1 MAWGCRWWRRVSSE
15 RRNWSSC
22 RVAVRSAYRVSCW
35 ATRSKRAPPQPRR
48 RPPARARGSPWKR
61 PRSCRAARRA
71 TRWCSSAA
79 RVGGARPEARAAAVT
94 VIGDFNGWDRHRHPL
109 SARADSSGIW
119 EGVVAGVGPGTLYK
133 YHVASRQAG
142 LAVDKADPY
151 AFRTEL
157 PPRTASVVWELA
169 YQWQD
174 AEWLRRRA
182 HANALGAP
190 WSIYELHPGSWRRV
204 PQEHNRFLNYRELAH
219 ALGDYVTELGFT
231 HVELLPV
238 MEHPFYGSW
247 GYQVTGYFAPS
258 SRYGTPQDF
267 MYLV

>member
-1 MAWGCRWWRRVSSE
+1 VLLTEQDIYHFREGTY
-15 RRNWSSC
+15 
-22 RVAVRSAYRVSCW
+22 VRAYEKLGAHVI
-35 ATRSKRAPPQPRR
+35 
-48 RPPARARGSPWKR
+48 
-61 PRSCRAARRA
+61 RA
-71 TRWCSSAA
+71 TE
-79 RVGGARPEARAAAVT
+79 GALHGTRFAVWAPNAAAVT

-142 LAVDKADPY
+142 FAVDKADPY

-157 PPRTASVVWELA
+157 PPRTASVVWELP

-267 MYLV
+267 MYLVDHLHQRGIGVILDWVPSKFCRPNSSAGKCDGTQSRTTPIPF